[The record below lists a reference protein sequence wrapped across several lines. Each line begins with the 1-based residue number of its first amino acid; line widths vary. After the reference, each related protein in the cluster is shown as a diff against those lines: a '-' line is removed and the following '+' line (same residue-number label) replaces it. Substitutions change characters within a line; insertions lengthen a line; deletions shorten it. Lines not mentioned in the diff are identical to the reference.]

1 MRIYHERA
9 LTELAKTQPE
19 AAELARTAL
28 ESSVKRAR
36 FGLRLTPT
44 QLAQLQ
50 ADAKAAGMTATDY
63 VVDRLELGA

>member
-19 AAELARTAL
+19 AAELARQAL
-28 ESSVKRAR
+28 EQSVKRAR